1 LIDTNSLDCQTIG
14 RFFGINGQKLLRQ
27 YKNFMS
33 DYDSWPQKPHASEW
47 LLFEENLGKRLSIDE
62 VALSRGE
69 LYTVIT
75 NKAAKGRKGSV
86 VAVIEGT
93 KSEKV
98 IEYLQKIPASKRNK
112 VEEISL
118 DMAFSMKAIATW
130 AFPKAIQVTDR
141 FHVQQLCSEA
151 VQELRI
157 RHRWEV
163 IEEEN
168 NAIKAAKQAGKKYVE
183 KLLENGD
190 TKRQLLARSRYF
202 LYKSRD
208 KWTDRQKERASIL
221 FELYPDIQ
229 KAYNLCQ
236 QLRAIYNGQYSKEI
250 AMTKLAHWY
259 KEVDEAGFNSFNSI
273 KNTIQLNYTTILNY
287 FNNRTTNAAAESF
300 NAKIKAFRAQF
311 RGVRSAT
318 FFLYRLSQ
326 IYA

>member
-1 LIDTNSLDCQTIG
+1 
-14 RFFGINGQKLLRQ
+14 
-27 YKNFMS
+27 MS
-33 DYDSWPQKPHASEW
+33 DYESWSQKSHASEW

-69 LYTVIT
+69 LYTIIT
-75 NKAAKGRKGSV
+75 NKSAKGRKGSL
-86 VAVIEGT
+86 VAIIEGT
-93 KSEKV
+93 KSEKA
-98 IEYLQKIPASKRNK
+98 IEYLQKIPASKRKK

-118 DMAFSMKAIATW
+118 DMASSMKAIATW

-157 RHRWEV
+157 KHRWEV

-168 NAIKAAKQAGKKYVE
+168 NAVKAAKQAGKTYIE
-183 KLLENGD
+183 QLLENGD

-202 LYKSRD
+202 LYKSRN
-208 KWTDRQKERASIL
+208 KWTNSQSERARIL

-229 KAYNLCQ
+229 KAYELCE
-236 QLRAIYNGQYSKEI
+236 QLRTIYNGRYSKEI

-259 KEVDEAGFNSFNSI
+259 KEVEEAGFNSFNSI

-311 RGVRSAT
+311 RGVRSAA
-318 FFLYRLSQ
+318 FFLYRFTR

>member
-1 LIDTNSLDCQTIG
+1 
-14 RFFGINGQKLLRQ
+14 
-27 YKNFMS
+27 MS
-33 DYDSWPQKPHASEW
+33 DYESWSQKSHASEW
-47 LLFEENLGKRLSIDE
+47 LLFEENLGKQISIDE

-69 LYTVIT
+69 LYTVVT
-75 NKAAKGRKGSV
+75 NKAAKGRKGSII
-86 VAVIEGT
+86 AVIEGT

-98 IEYLQKIPASKRNK
+98 IEYLQQIPASKRKK

-130 AFPKAIQVTDR
+130 AFPKAVQVTDR

-157 RHRWEV
+157 RYRWEV

-183 KLLENGD
+183 QLLRNGD

-202 LYKSRD
+202 LYKSRE
-208 KWTDRQKERASIL
+208 KWTNTQKERATIL
-221 FELYPDIQ
+221 FGLYPDIQ
-229 KAYNLCQ
+229 KAYKLCEK
-236 QLRAIYNGQYSKEI
+236 LRAIYNGQYTKKI

-259 KEVDEAGFNSFNSI
+259 KEVDDAGFNSFNSI
-273 KNTIQLNYTTILNY
+273 KNTIQLNYNTILNY
-287 FNNRTTNAAAESF
+287 FNNRTTNASAESF

-311 RGVRSAT
+311 RGVRSST
-318 FFLYRLSQ
+318 FFLYRLTRL
-326 IYA
+326 YA

>member
-1 LIDTNSLDCQTIG
+1 MSE
-14 RFFGINGQKLLRQ
+14 
-27 YKNFMS
+27 YKG
-33 DYDSWPQKPHASEW
+33 WPQKSHASEW
-47 LLFEENLGKRLSIDE
+47 LLFEENLGKHLSIDE

-75 NKAAKGRKGSV
+75 NKAAKGRKGAL
-86 VAVIEGT
+86 VAIIEGT

-98 IEYLQKIPASKRNK
+98 IEYLHQIPVAKRKK

-118 DMAFSMKAIATW
+118 DMASSMKAIATW

-157 RHRWEV
+157 RYRWEV

-168 NAIKAAKQAGKKYVE
+168 NAVKAAKVEGKKYIE

-208 KWTDRQKERASIL
+208 KWTDRQKERADIL
-221 FELYPDIQ
+221 FELYPDIE

-236 QLRAIYNGQYSKEI
+236 NLRAIYNGKYSKEI

-259 KEVDEAGFNSFNSI
+259 KEVEDAGFNSFSSI

>member
-1 LIDTNSLDCQTIG
+1 
-14 RFFGINGQKLLRQ
+14 
-27 YKNFMS
+27 MS
-33 DYDSWPQKPHASEW
+33 DYESWSQKSHASEW

-69 LYTVIT
+69 LYTIIT
-75 NKAAKGRKGSV
+75 NKAAKGRKGSL
-86 VAVIEGT
+86 VAIIEGT
-93 KSEKV
+93 KSEKA
-98 IEYLQKIPASKRNK
+98 IEYLQKIPASKRKK

-118 DMAFSMKAIATW
+118 DMASSMKAIATW

-151 VQELRI
+151 IQELRI
-157 RHRWEV
+157 KHRWEV

-168 NAIKAAKQAGKKYVE
+168 NAVKAAKQAGKTYIE
-183 KLLENGD
+183 QLLENGD

-202 LYKSRD
+202 LYKSRN
-208 KWTDRQKERASIL
+208 KWTNSQSERARIL

-229 KAYNLCQ
+229 KAYELCE
-236 QLRAIYNGQYSKEI
+236 QLRTIYNGRYSKEI

-259 KEVDEAGFNSFNSI
+259 KEVEEAGFNSFNSI

-311 RGVRSAT
+311 RGVRSAA
-318 FFLYRLSQ
+318 FFLYRFTR

>member
-1 LIDTNSLDCQTIG
+1 
-14 RFFGINGQKLLRQ
+14 
-27 YKNFMS
+27 MS
-33 DYDSWPQKPHASEW
+33 DYDSWIQKPHASEW

-69 LYTVIT
+69 LYTVVT

-86 VAVIEGT
+86 VAIIEGT

-98 IEYLQKIPASKRNK
+98 IEYLQKIPAAKRNK

-118 DMAFSMKAIATW
+118 DMASSMKAIATW

-141 FHVQQLCSEA
+141 FHVQQLCLEA

-157 RHRWEV
+157 KHRWEV

-168 NAIKAAKQAGKKYVE
+168 NAIKATKHAGKRYVE

-208 KWTDRQKERASIL
+208 KWTDRQKERACIL

-229 KAYNLCQ
+229 KAYGLSQ
-236 QLRAIYNGQYSKEI
+236 QLRTIYNGKYSKEI

-311 RGVRSAT
+311 RGVRSTT

>member
-1 LIDTNSLDCQTIG
+1 
-14 RFFGINGQKLLRQ
+14 
-27 YKNFMS
+27 MS
-33 DYDSWPQKPHASEW
+33 DYESWSQKSHASEW

-69 LYTVIT
+69 LYTIIT
-75 NKAAKGRKGSV
+75 NKSAKGRKGSL
-86 VAVIEGT
+86 VAIIEGT
-93 KSEKV
+93 KSEKA
-98 IEYLQKIPASKRNK
+98 IEYLQKIPASKRKK

-118 DMAFSMKAIATW
+118 DMASSMKAIATW

-157 RHRWEV
+157 KHRWEV

-168 NAIKAAKQAGKKYVE
+168 NAVKAAKQAGKTYIE
-183 KLLENGD
+183 QLLENGD

-202 LYKSRD
+202 LYKSRN
-208 KWTDRQKERASIL
+208 KWTNSQSERARIL
-221 FELYPDIQ
+221 FELYHDIQ
-229 KAYNLCQ
+229 KAYELCE
-236 QLRAIYNGQYSKEI
+236 QLRTIYNGRYSKEI

-259 KEVDEAGFNSFNSI
+259 KEVEEAGFNSFNSI

-311 RGVRSAT
+311 RGVRSAA
-318 FFLYRLSQ
+318 FFLYRFTR